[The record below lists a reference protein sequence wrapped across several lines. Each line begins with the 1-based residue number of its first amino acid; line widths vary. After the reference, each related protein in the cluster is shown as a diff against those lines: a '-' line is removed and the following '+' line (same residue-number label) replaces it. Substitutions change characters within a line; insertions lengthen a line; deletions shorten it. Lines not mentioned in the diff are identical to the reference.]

1 MPHRRGGRFLTADEI
16 ARIRELR
23 YAHGLTIAETVA
35 YVGRSPMTVQRV
47 APGRPGKVDNAA
59 LREAFLRSGR
69 SAADVARAAGWT
81 FESGGR
87 IKPDSSR
94 VRRTLGLIDD
104 VSAGGWRSRRKLID
118 AETAEILADAVG
130 VAPWTVIDEPS
141 MGALASR

>member
-1 MPHRRGGRFLTADEI
+1 MPHRREGRFLTADEI
-16 ARIRELR
+16 ARIRDLR

-35 YVGRSPMTVQRV
+35 YVGRSPLTVQRV

-87 IKPDSSR
+87 INADTSR
-94 VRRTLGLIDD
+94 VRRALGLIDD
-104 VSAGGWRSRRKLID
+104 VTAGGRRSRRTLID
-118 AETAEILADAVG
+118 AETAEILADAIG
-130 VAPWTVIDEPS
+130 VAPWTVIEEPS
-141 MGALASR
+141 MDLAAG